1 MQAIPNNDIYEL
13 MNIEENKKCFDC
25 QKENPTFVSVNN
37 AIFLCDTCY
46 KMHKRLGEN
55 ISKVKSLI
63 SDELTQEEIA
73 LLKIGGNNRYRNFI
87 KEYGIEEE
95 YNKMYKYHLKLAEY
109 YRSLL
114 LAEIN
119 KENNPAEYDRLVQN
133 KPPVE
138 MGLQAMETLTTENL
152 KMMTQPPKSEF
163 AQDMSDIA
171 GKIGG
176 FFSTISKKVNE
187 TAEKFGIPQKLD
199 EARNKINEGV
209 KNFGE
214 RHPKLQNAA
223 TKTKEAFTSAKNY
236 TADKL
241 NKIIESEAVKN
252 VTGKINNKYN
262 EVMNSETMKN
272 LEKKT
277 AEGYHNLK
285 VKAGITKEDN
295 NLNNVDNVEPQEQKK
310 EEPLINNVNNEELK
324 QEQKQEE
331 PLINNVNN
339 EELKQEPPK
348 QDE

>member
-25 QKENPTFVSVNN
+25 QTENPTFVSVNN
-37 AIFLCDTCY
+37 AIFLCEACY
-46 KMHKRLGEN
+46 KIHKRLGEN

-63 SDELTQEEIA
+63 SDELTPEEIA
-73 LLKIGGNNRYRNFI
+73 LLKIGGNNRYRNFLN
-87 KEYGIEEE
+87 EYGIEEE
-95 YNKMYKYHLKLAEY
+95 HNKLYKYHLKLADY

-119 KENNPAEYDRLVQN
+119 KENNPAEYDNLIQN

-138 MGLQAMETLTTENL
+138 IGLQVMEALNAENL

-163 AQDMSDIA
+163 AQDVSDIA
-171 GKIGG
+171 GKIGS
-176 FFSTISKKVNE
+176 FFSTIGKKVNE
-187 TAEKFGIPQKLD
+187 TAEKFGIPQKID
-199 EARNKINEGV
+199 ETRNKISEGV

-214 RHPKLQNAA
+214 RHPKIQNAA
-223 TKTKEAFTSAKNY
+223 TKTAEAFTSAKNF

-241 NKIIESEAVKN
+241 NKIIESETMKN

-285 VKAGITKEDN
+285 VKAGIATKN
-295 NLNNVDNVEPQEQKK
+295 NNGNNVDNVEPQEQK
-310 EEPLINNVNNEELK
+310 
-324 QEQKQEE
+324 QEE
-331 PLINNVNN
+331 PLINNANN

>member
-13 MNIEENKKCFDC
+13 MNIEDNKKCFDC
-25 QKENPTFVSVNN
+25 QTENPTFVSVNN
-37 AIFLCDTCY
+37 AIFLCETCF
-46 KMHKRLGEN
+46 KIHKRLGEN

-63 SDELTQEEIA
+63 SDELTPEEIA
-73 LLKIGGNNRYRNFI
+73 ILKIGGNNRYRNFL

-95 YNKMYKYHLKLAEY
+95 YNKVYKYHLKLAEY
-109 YRSLL
+109 YRTLL

-119 KENNPAEYDRLVQN
+119 KENNPAEYDQLIQN
-133 KPPVE
+133 KPSVE
-138 MGLQAMETLTTENL
+138 IGLQAMANLTTENL
-152 KMMTQPPKSEF
+152 KMMTEPPKSEF
-163 AQDMSDIA
+163 AQDVSDIA
-171 GKIGG
+171 NKIGS

-199 EARNKINEGV
+199 ETRNKISEGV

-214 RHPKLQNAA
+214 RHPKLQNAV
-223 TKTKEAFTSAKNY
+223 TKTGEAFSTARNY

-241 NKIIESEAVKN
+241 NKIIESETVKN

-272 LEKKT
+272 IGKKT

-285 VKAGITKEDN
+285 VKTGIATEN
-295 NLNNVDNVEPQEQKK
+295 
-310 EEPLINNVNNEELK
+310 NNENNIEA

-331 PLINNVNN
+331 PLINNINN
-339 EELKQEPPK
+339 EELNQEPPK
-348 QDE
+348 QDEPKSD

>member
-25 QKENPTFVSVNN
+25 QTDNPTFVSVNN
-37 AIFLCDTCY
+37 AIFLCEACY
-46 KMHKRLGEN
+46 KIHKRLGEN

-63 SDELTQEEIA
+63 SDELTPEEIA
-73 LLKIGGNNRYRNFI
+73 LLKIGGNNRYRNFLN
-87 KEYGIEEE
+87 EYGIEEE
-95 YNKMYKYHLKLAEY
+95 HNKLYKYHLKLADY

-119 KENNPAEYDRLVQN
+119 KENNPAEYEYLIQN

-138 MGLQAMETLTTENL
+138 IGLQVMETLNAENL

-163 AQDMSDIA
+163 AQDVSDIA
-171 GKIGG
+171 GKIGS
-176 FFSTISKKVNE
+176 FFSTIGKKVNE
-187 TAEKFGIPQKLD
+187 TAEKFGIPQKID
-199 EARNKINEGV
+199 ETRNKISEGV

-214 RHPKLQNAA
+214 RHPKIQNAA
-223 TKTKEAFTSAKNY
+223 TKTAEAFTSAKNF

-241 NKIIESEAVKN
+241 NKIIESETMKN

-285 VKAGITKEDN
+285 VKAGIATEN
-295 NLNNVDNVEPQEQKK
+295 NNGNNVDNVEPQEQK
-310 EEPLINNVNNEELK
+310 
-324 QEQKQEE
+324 QEE
-331 PLINNVNN
+331 PLINNANN